1 MGKSLFTTYSR
12 ARRSST
18 IGAVLVLFVGFLMF
32 ASPAQAATTVD
43 INATAATITLG
54 ESVTLNWTSTE
65 ASLLTASDDWSGT
78 KAGPDGSEVVT
89 PIAVGTMKYTLT
101 TADLG
106 GQPGPSDFVTVE
118 VTAAKIVTPNPV
130 TFPDACTVVVR
141 STTGID
147 YSYTLDGETIPIDA
161 GTYPGLIFFG
171 DGPSVFTATT
181 QKGFVI
187 AAGAD
192 TTWTYEPGDEC
203 FLGGDSLVTAKASCS
218 AVTFTNVTD
227 ESIHVL
233 YGSADEEEADG
244 DISIGT
250 GASRKVSTTRPDLLF
265 IALVGDKEDPTGFQI
280 DKISIPQDCG
290 VDASDPN
297 PNVKWPAVKSSAHPT
312 SAPAAGVVADDGGS
326 SFPAVALLG
335 VLALIAVRR
344 RHALGR

>member
-18 IGAVLVLFVGFLMF
+18 IGAVLVLFLGFLMF

-43 INATAATITLG
+43 ITTTAGTITRG

-89 PIAVGTMKYTLT
+89 PLTVGTKKYTLT
-101 TADLG
+101 STDLNN
-106 GQPGPSDFVTVE
+106 QAGPSAFVTVV
-118 VTAAKIVTPNPV
+118 VTPNPVTPNPV
-130 TFPDACTVVVR
+130 TFPNACTVVVP
-141 STTGID
+141 STTDVD

-161 GTYPGLIFFG
+161 GTYPGLIFAG
-171 DGPSVFTATT
+171 DGPSVFTATA
-181 QKGFVI
+181 QEDSVI

-192 TTWTYEPGDEC
+192 TTWNYEPGEEC

-227 ESIHVL
+227 EPIHVS
-233 YGSADEEEADG
+233 YGSADEQEADG
-244 DISIGT
+244 DISIAA
-250 GASRKVSTTRPDLLF
+250 GASRRVSTTRPDLLF
-265 IALVGDKEDPTGFQI
+265 VALVGDEENPTGFQI
-280 DKISIPQDCG
+280 DEISVPQVCG

-297 PNVKWPAVKSSAHPT
+297 PNVKWPAVKSSTHPT

-326 SFPAVALLG
+326 SLPAVALLG

-344 RHALGR
+344 SHALGR